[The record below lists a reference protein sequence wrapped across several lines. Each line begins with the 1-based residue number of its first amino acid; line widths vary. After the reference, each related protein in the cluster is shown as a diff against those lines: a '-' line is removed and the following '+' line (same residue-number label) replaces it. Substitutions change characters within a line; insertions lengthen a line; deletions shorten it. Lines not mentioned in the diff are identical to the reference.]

1 MWLADILFESA
12 SRHGDRLAIIFEDR
26 RLTYNA
32 LLTEVERAAGNL
44 QALGIGPSKRV
55 AVMLENGLDFVVAYY
70 ATLATGASVVTVS
83 ALLTASEA
91 SYVLS
96 DSRAD
101 LLISGGRVW
110 DTACA
115 VAQGMGLRS
124 LQTAELSADLPYFCP
139 APPDGRDE
147 AVIMYTSGTTGKPK
161 GAVLTHDNLTMNAW
175 VSAGQ
180 GMFKL
185 TPDDVLLCCIPLFH
199 ASGQSCLMNT
209 GLLAGAT
216 VVIMRQFAAQAVL
229 DIMRRERVTFF
240 LGVPTMYV
248 GLLGLVRP
256 NKAEL
261 PHWRM
266 AVSGG
271 APIPVAVL
279 REVERL
285 FEVDIY
291 EGYGLT
297 ETSPTSCFNQPDFE
311 RRPGTIGKAIWG
323 VDVEIAKIE
332 VEDRI
337 ELLPAGEVGELV
349 VRGHNVFAGYL
360 NNPDATRTSMID
372 GWFRTGDIATKDDDG
387 YVRIVDRKKDMIIRG
402 GFNVYSREV
411 EEVLSTHPAIAL
423 AAVIGRP
430 DEVFGEEIVAVVQL
444 HPDIP
449 PMSSAE
455 MVEWAKANLAKYKYP
470 REFIFVEQVP
480 LGSGGKILKREL
492 AEMVARLSSAP
503 P

>member
-12 SRHGDRLAIIFEDR
+12 SRHCDKLAIIFENR
-26 RLTYNA
+26 RLTYGA
-32 LLTEVERAAGNL
+32 LRLEVERAAAGL
-44 QALGIGPSKRV
+44 QALDIGPSKRV

-83 ALLTASEA
+83 ALLTVSEA
-91 SYVLS
+91 SYVLK
-96 DSRAD
+96 DSTAD
-101 LLISGGRVW
+101 LLIGGGRVW
-110 DTACA
+110 DTAQA
-115 VAQGMGLRS
+115 AADGAGLQAFQ
-124 LQTAELSADLPYFCP
+124 LADLAEGLTYICP
-139 APPDGRDE
+139 TPPDGRDE

-161 GAVLTHDNLTMNAW
+161 GAILTHDNLTMNAL
-175 VSAGQ
+175 VSVGQ
-180 GMFKL
+180 GMFNL
-185 TPDDVLLCCIPLFH
+185 SPEDVVLCCIPLFH
-199 ASGQSCLMNT
+199 ASGQSCLLNT

-229 DIMRRERVTFF
+229 DVMRLEKVTFF

-248 GLLGLVRP
+248 GLLSLVRP

-261 PHWRM
+261 PHWRV

-279 REVERL
+279 EEVERL

-297 ETSPTSCFNQPDFE
+297 ETSPTACFNQPDFE

-323 VDVEIAKIE
+323 VQCEVARIE
-332 VEDRI
+332 LEDRI
-337 ELLPAGEVGELV
+337 ELLAADEVGELV

-360 NNPDATRTSMID
+360 NQADATRACMVD
-372 GWFRTGDIATKDDDG
+372 GWFRTGDIATKDEDG

-402 GFNVYSREV
+402 GFNVYSREI

-423 AAVIGRP
+423 AAVVGRP
-430 DEVFGEEIVAVVQL
+430 DDLFGEEIVAVVQL
-444 HPDIP
+444 HRDMAGI
-449 PMSSAE
+449 SSSD
-455 MVEWAKANLAKYKYP
+455 MVEWAKRHLAKYKYP
-470 REFIFVEQVP
+470 REFVFVETIP
-480 LGSGGKILKREL
+480 LGPSGKILKREL
-492 AEMVARLSSAP
+492 AELVARLSTASP
-503 P
+503 